1 MPLHTDELDMQRND
15 YQLADCQIGCKEM
28 ITNWQI
34 ARLAIHANRQIASMT
49 YKNVEYQT
57 AFKTKML
64 NAQKE
69 KVQLSKLK

>member
-1 MPLHTDELDMQRND
+1 MNWT
-15 YQLADCQIGCKEM
+15 CKEM